1 MGVLCWD
8 SFGFVYGGKNGAKKS
23 SQASFFD
30 QAGFEVKQRLM
41 EVVRTGQG
49 GRSVVGSVVELLS
62 DEWLVPPLHRSR
74 LAAAPQA
81 SPA

>member
-1 MGVLCWD
+1 MCWD
-8 SFGFVYGGKNGAKKS
+8 SFGFVFRGKAGAKKS
-23 SQASFFD
+23 SQASCFD

-49 GRSVVGSVVELLS
+49 GGSVVGSVVELGS
-62 DEWLVPPLHRSR
+62 DEWLVRPLHRSR